1 MLHIL
6 LRVPLLLV
14 ILSPLVMRW
23 LLDMIGWLRLMVLVY
38 LSLELT
44 TWKSKSLI

>member
-23 LLDMIGWLRLMVLVY
+23 LLDTIGWLRLMVL
-38 LSLELT
+38 LFLFLELR
-44 TWKSKSLI
+44 TWKWKSLI